1 MSSIAFRN
9 KELDGVYEQVSCLHN
24 GGCYTNRG
32 LPGAYSWTS
41 LPHHQRPWRK
51 YPQSPGGNCPKIAFL
66 WSLTLWN
73 KQFPASQA
81 CPQWSRRESW
91 SSRRLDLWWQKR
103 ILADIE
109 EQVGQLLAMVFEN
122 YKSLDEASPSGLA
135 DTFVPA
141 VGAVAPALVPAVQL
155 YTLLH
160 DILSVEAQCT
170 LRNYFQVCKLHSLET
185 KEGIFPALVVRC
197 PDILLYLAWQLHNFA
212 DIVLE
217 SEKYH
222 GTIHLISLTSNMWAG
237 QVD

>member
-1 MSSIAFRN
+1 M
-9 KELDGVYEQVSCLHN
+9 
-24 GGCYTNRG
+24 
-32 LPGAYSWTS
+32 
-41 LPHHQRPWRK
+41 
-51 YPQSPGGNCPKIAFL
+51 
-66 WSLTLWN
+66 
-73 KQFPASQA
+73 
-81 CPQWSRRESW
+81 
-91 SSRRLDLWWQKR
+91 WWQKR

-170 LRNYFQVCKLHSLET
+170 LRNYFQVCKLHSLKT

-222 GTIHLISLTSNMWAG
+222 GTIHLISLGRSS
-237 QVD
+237 